1 MFHCKMSS
9 AEERRLL
16 EGGNAAIDEDHIHKG
31 LYATIWETLWEEGL
45 RDYTAQEGNV
55 AARAY
60 CAKLRSQ
67 AGRKRARAQKKARV
81 RKKKSSR

>member
-1 MFHCKMSS
+1 MSS

-16 EGGNAAIDEDHIHKG
+16 EGGNAAIDEDHIQKS

-45 RDYTAQEGNV
+45 RDYGAQEGNT
-55 AARAY
+55 AARGY
-60 CAKLRSQ
+60 RAKVRSQ
-67 AGRKRARAQKKARV
+67 AERKQARARRKKARV